1 MLKIYTSEDDRAP
14 ELEHREGGFR
24 TVLKACLVTG
34 YGTKPPAGWTVQE
47 SGTSST
53 FIPQDVSTGC
63 RYTVGNED
71 ADVAKI
77 TAKHNDG
84 TPFAEGW
91 LNKRLLYITAPN
103 RWICMADGKHC
114 WLIVSANKQNTNYYD
129 AAAYYFGDVDT
140 LDAHGE
146 AGALFV
152 PENKAYEYSSY
163 RVIDGTPLQLSNGKK
178 CRCNAANFQLSA
190 NPANQIVLMPAWFF
204 DNAAK
209 TLEGFMPGW
218 YSTAS
223 IIATNTLAMEKDVPE
238 VGGKALLFR
247 ISGTEYTPHLF
258 TLLGEPA

>member
-47 SGTSST
+47 SGTAST

-63 RYTVGNED
+63 RYTVSNED

-77 TAKHNDG
+77 TAKHDDG

-91 LNKRLLYITAPN
+91 LNKRLVNVTASN
-103 RWICMADGKHC
+103 RWVCMADGKHC
-114 WLIVSANKQNTNYYD
+114 WLMVSANPQSNSYNVM
-129 AAAYYFGDVDT
+129 AYYFGDVDT

-146 AGALFV
+146 AGALFA
-152 PENKAYEYSSY
+152 PENKVYGNDY
-163 RVIDGTPLQLSNGKK
+163 RIIGNLPLQLSNGKN
-178 CRCNAANFQLSA
+178 CRCNVANFQASA
-190 NPANQIVLMPAWFF
+190 NNANQIMLMPAWFF
-204 DNAAK
+204 DNTSK
-209 TLEGFMPGW
+209 TLEGLMPGW

-223 IIATNTLAMEKDVPE
+223 TVASNTSVIEKDVPE
-238 VGGKALLFR
+238 VGGKALMFRVILNGGQAELFA
-247 ISGTEYTPHLF
+247 
-258 TLLGEPA
+258 LLGEPA

>member
-1 MLKIYTSEDDRAP
+1 MLKIYTSKDDRAP

-47 SGTSST
+47 SGTAST

-63 RYTVGNED
+63 RYTVSNED

-77 TAKHNDG
+77 TAKHDDG

-91 LNKRLLYITAPN
+91 LNKKLIDVTKPN
-103 RWICMADGKHC
+103 RWVCMADGKHC
-114 WLIVSANKQNTNYYD
+114 WLIVSVYQHNGYHD
-129 AAAYYFGDVDT
+129 VAAYYFGDVDT

-152 PENKAYEYSSY
+152 PGNKVYGGDY
-163 RVIDGTPLQLSNGKK
+163 RVTNNQPLQLSNGKK
-178 CRCNAANFQLSA
+178 CRCNVANFQLSA
-190 NPANQIVLMPAWFF
+190 NPANQIVLMPAWFY
-204 DNAAK
+204 DNVAK

-218 YSTAS
+218 YSTTMP
-223 IIATNTLAMEKDVPE
+223 IAANTLDTERDVPE
-238 VGGKALLFR
+238 VGGKALLFKT
-247 ISGTEYTPHLF
+247 SSWNDGAPHMF
-258 TLLGEPA
+258 ALLGEPA

>member
-47 SGTSST
+47 SGTAST

-63 RYTVGNED
+63 RYTVSHED
-71 ADVAKI
+71 ADAAKI
-77 TAKHNDG
+77 TAKHDDG

-91 LNKRLLYITAPN
+91 LNKRLVNVITMPN
-103 RWICMADGKHC
+103 RWVCMADGKHC
-114 WLIVSANKQNTNYYD
+114 WLMVATRQQNANYD
-129 AAAYYFGDVDT
+129 VAAYYFGDVDT

-152 PENKAYEYSSY
+152 PENKAYDYRY
-163 RVIDGTPLQLSNGKK
+163 RVIDNMPLQLSNGRK
-178 CRCNAANFQLSA
+178 CRCNVVNFQASA
-190 NPANQIVLMPAWFF
+190 NTANQIVLMPAWFF
-204 DNAAK
+204 DNVAK

-223 IIATNTLAMEKDVPE
+223 IIATNTLAIEKDVPE

-247 ISGTEYTPHLF
+247 TPGQETTPHLF
-258 TLLGEPA
+258 ALLGESA

>member
-1 MLKIYTSEDDRAP
+1 MLKIYTSGDDRAP

-34 YGTKPPAGWTVQE
+34 YGTKPPAGWSVQE

-77 TAKHNDG
+77 IAKHDDG

-91 LNKRLLYITAPN
+91 LNKRLVNVTTPN
-103 RWICMADGKHC
+103 RWVCMADGKHC
-114 WLIVSANKQNTNYYD
+114 WLMVSTNQQNTNYD
-129 AAAYYFGDVDT
+129 VAAYYFGDVDT

-146 AGALFV
+146 AGALFA
-152 PENKAYEYSSY
+152 PGNKAYDYSY
-163 RVIDGTPLQLSNGKK
+163 RVIDSIPLQLSNGKK
-178 CRCNAANFQLSA
+178 CRCNVADFQTSA
-190 NPANQIVLMPAWFF
+190 NTANQIVLMPAWFY
-204 DNAAK
+204 DNVAK

-218 YSTAS
+218 YSTTRTAD
-223 IIATNTLAMEKDVPE
+223 ANMLAIEKDVPE
-238 VGGKALLFR
+238 VGGKAMLFR
-247 ISGTEYTPHLF
+247 TPWQSSAPHL
-258 TLLGEPA
+258 LAMLGEPA

>member
-47 SGTSST
+47 SGTAST

-63 RYTVGNED
+63 RYTVSNED

-77 TAKHNDG
+77 TAKYDDG

-91 LNKRLLYITAPN
+91 LNKKLIDVTKPN
-103 RWICMADGKHC
+103 RWVCMADGKHC
-114 WLIVSANKQNTNYYD
+114 WLIVSVYQYNGYHD
-129 AAAYYFGDVDT
+129 VVAYYFGDVDT

-146 AGALFV
+146 EGALFA
-152 PENKAYEYSSY
+152 PENKAYDYNY
-163 RVIDGTPLQLSNGKK
+163 RVIDSIPLQLSNGKK
-178 CRCNAANFQLSA
+178 CRCNVANFQASV
-190 NPANQIVLMPAWFF
+190 NTANQIVLMPAWFF

-223 IIATNTLAMEKDVPE
+223 TVATNTLAIEKDVPE
-238 VGGKALLFR
+238 VGGKVLLFR
-247 ISGTEYTPHLF
+247 TPWQSNNPHLF
-258 TLLGEPA
+258 ALLGDPA

>member
-34 YGTKPPAGWTVQE
+34 YGTKPPAGWSVQE

-63 RYTVGNED
+63 RYTVSNED

-77 TAKHNDG
+77 TAKHDDG

-91 LNKRLLYITAPN
+91 LNKKLNGVTKPN
-103 RWICMADGKHC
+103 RWVCVADGKHC
-114 WLIVSANKQNTNYYD
+114 WLVVLAINSKTDHQVE
-129 AAAYYFGDVDT
+129 AYYFGDVDT
-140 LDAHGE
+140 LDAYGE

-152 PENKAYEYSSY
+152 PENKDYNYNY
-163 RVIDGTPLQLSNGKK
+163 HIIKIRPLKLSNGKK
-178 CRCNAANFQLSA
+178 CQCDVANFQLSA

-204 DNAAK
+204 DSVDK
-209 TLEGFMPGW
+209 TLEGFMSGW
-218 YSTAS
+218 YSTTK
-223 IIATNTLAMEKDVPE
+223 IIHTNTNTLAIEQDVPE
-238 VGGKALLFR
+238 VGGKALLFKHSL
-247 ISGTEYTPHLF
+247 IIIPNLF
-258 TLLGEPA
+258 VLLGEPA